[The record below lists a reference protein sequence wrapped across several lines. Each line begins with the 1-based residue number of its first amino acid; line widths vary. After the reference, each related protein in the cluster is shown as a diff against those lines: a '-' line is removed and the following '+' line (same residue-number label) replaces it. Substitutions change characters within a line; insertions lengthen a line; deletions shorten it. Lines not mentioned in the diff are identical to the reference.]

1 VSRHVLLG
9 LELLM
14 GALLGALSAMSVGGS
29 EAFGRKGSLVVGV
42 LAVGVVSQGM
52 AAMTALV
59 LAVLLSGEVLGPDLV
74 RGALSGLG
82 FGVGMVTY
90 LGGVLRSSSTVV
102 SPLVATMTVV
112 IPFGVAISGSEEA
125 SILAVTG
132 VGVAIVGLVMITLGG
147 RATAGIRQGIV
158 WGLTSG
164 LGYGCGLAVLI
175 DTSSASGP
183 WPAVTQ
189 RLVACLLTLLLAA
202 GSRSRPF
209 PPKGVRWPP
218 LLSGAFGGLASAL
231 YVLGVQ
237 ADALPA
243 AVTGAMFPAVSVA
256 LGRIVFGDVVRP
268 PQLLGLG
275 LVLAGVAGV
284 VGG

>member
-1 VSRHVLLG
+1 
-9 LELLM
+9 M
-14 GALLGALSAMSVGGS
+14 GALLGALSAISVGCS
-29 EAFGRKGSLVVGV
+29 EMFGRKGSLVAGV
-42 LAVGVVSQGM
+42 LAVGVVSQGV
-52 AAMTALV
+52 AAVTALV
-59 LAVLLSGEVLGPDLV
+59 LALALSGEFLWPDLA
-74 RGALSGLG
+74 RGALSGVG

-90 LGGVLRSSSTVV
+90 LGGVIRSSSTVV

-112 IPFGVAISGSEEA
+112 LPFSVAVSGGEEA
-125 SILAVTG
+125 TMLAFAG
-132 VGVAIVGLVMITLGG
+132 VGVAILGLVFITVGG
-147 RATAGIRQGIV
+147 RATAGVRQGFL
-158 WGLTSG
+158 WGITSG
-164 LGYGCGLAVLI
+164 LGYGLGLSVLI
-175 DTSSASGP
+175 GTSSASGP
-183 WPAVTQ
+183 WPAVSQ
-189 RLVACLLTLLLAA
+189 RLVACLLTMVLAVA
-202 GSRSRPF
+202 LRQSAI

-256 LGRIVFGDVVRP
+256 VGRVVFGDVVRP

>member
-1 VSRHVLLG
+1 MSRHVLLG

-29 EAFGRKGSLVVGV
+29 EMFGRKGSLVVGV
-42 LAVGVVSQGM
+42 LAVGAVSQGM

-59 LAVLLSGEVLGPDLV
+59 LAVLLSGEVLGPDLA
-74 RGALSGLG
+74 RGALSGVG

-102 SPLVATMTVV
+102 SPLVATLTVV
-112 IPFGVAISGSEEA
+112 IPFSVAISGGEEA
-125 SILAVTG
+125 SILAVAG
-132 VGVAIVGLVMITLGG
+132 VGVAIVGLVIITLGG

-189 RLVACLLTLLLAA
+189 RLVAFLLTLLLAV

-209 PPKGVRWPP
+209 PPKGNRWPP

-275 LVLAGVAGV
+275 FVLAGVAGV